1 MHLAAAEGMEQAVEL
16 LLERGAC
23 PLALDSWGRTPQ
35 QVARADALLI
45 ARLVHAQAE
54 GGAGGGEGPAPGGA
68 PRRPGPR

>member
-1 MHLAAAEGMEQAVEL
+1 MHLAAAEGMEQAVKL

-54 GGAGGGEGPAPGGA
+54 PEGGAGGAGAVPAE
-68 PRRPGPR
+68 RSNKQ